1 MMKGPRIYIL
11 FLVLLAVAASSCGP
25 ARVVTGDIQRD
36 SVYLYVRDSI
46 ITHDTIILAPIPQES
61 DKALL
66 RDTDTSRLMTSL
78 AESEAFVKDG
88 RLHHTLRN
96 RSELLQPVRVQY
108 RDRARVTCESRAQ
121 YQKIIETVEVEKPL
135 NGLQKG
141 VMTLGWALILAAV
154 LWVAWKVCKLFI

>member
-1 MMKGPRIYIL
+1 MKGPVFFIL
-11 FLVLLAVAASSCGP
+11 FLALLASFASSCGP
-25 ARVVTGDIQRD
+25 VRVVTGDIQRD

-46 ITHDTIILAPIPQES
+46 IMHDTVILAPIPQES

-66 RDTDTSRLMTSL
+66 RDTDTSRLRTSL

-108 RDRARVTCESRAQ
+108 KDRARVSSESRAQ
-121 YQKIIETVEVEKPL
+121 YQKIIETVEVEKQL
-135 NGLQKG
+135 NGLQKA
-141 VMTLGWALILAAV
+141 VMTLGWALILAAA
-154 LWVAWKVCKLFI
+154 LWAVWKVCKIFI